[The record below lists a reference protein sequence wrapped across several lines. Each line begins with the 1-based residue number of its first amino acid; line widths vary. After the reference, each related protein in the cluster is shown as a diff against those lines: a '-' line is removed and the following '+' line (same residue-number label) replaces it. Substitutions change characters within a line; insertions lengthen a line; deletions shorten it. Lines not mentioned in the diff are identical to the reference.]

1 MRKNTTTTR
10 TTKKTSSADNTIGT
24 AQSTLTH
31 GQVEEI
37 VDDMLRAAFRDHSR
51 NIEQHLKSIHERLV
65 RIETHGAL
73 R

>member
-1 MRKNTTTTR
+1 MRKP
-10 TTKKTSSADNTIGT
+10 TTKSVVTSTT
-24 AQSTLTH
+24 APPQATSLTR

-37 VDDMLRAAFRDHSR
+37 VDEIVRAALRDQAR
-51 NIEQHLKSIHERLV
+51 NLEQHLKSIHERLV

>member
-1 MRKNTTTTR
+1 MRKTTTGTPKR
-10 TTKKTSSADNTIGT
+10 TTKTTST
-24 AQSTLTH
+24 ATPSTVGLTR

-37 VDDMLRAAFRDHSR
+37 VEDMLGAAFRDHSR
-51 NIEQHLKSIHERLV
+51 NMEQHLKNIHERLV

>member
-1 MRKNTTTTR
+1 MRKTTNTTSRKTTTT
-10 TTKKTSSADNTIGT
+10 SPANTNTG
-24 AQSTLTH
+24 LTR

-37 VDDMLRAAFRDHSR
+37 VDEMLRTAFRDHSR
-51 NIEQHLKSIHERLV
+51 NMEQHLKNIHERLV

>member
-1 MRKNTTTTR
+1 MRKNTNTTTNQI
-10 TTKKTSSADNTIGT
+10 TPVPAG
-24 AQSTLTH
+24 LTR

-37 VDDMLRAAFRDHSR
+37 VDEIVRAAVRDQAR
-51 NIEQHLKSIHERLV
+51 NLEKHLKSIHERLV